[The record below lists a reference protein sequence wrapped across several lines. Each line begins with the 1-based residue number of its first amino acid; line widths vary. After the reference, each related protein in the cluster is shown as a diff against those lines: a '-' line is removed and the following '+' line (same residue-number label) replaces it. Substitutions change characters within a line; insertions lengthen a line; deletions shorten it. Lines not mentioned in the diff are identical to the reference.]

1 MFNLDASSVS
11 IKIKVLAILP
21 FEEPPTMYYLCDLV
35 INLQACHLSSFYVVG
50 ICPLDIAMVCISA
63 GPTVYRFK

>member
-35 INLQACHLSSFYVVG
+35 INLQA
-50 ICPLDIAMVCISA
+50 
-63 GPTVYRFK
+63 